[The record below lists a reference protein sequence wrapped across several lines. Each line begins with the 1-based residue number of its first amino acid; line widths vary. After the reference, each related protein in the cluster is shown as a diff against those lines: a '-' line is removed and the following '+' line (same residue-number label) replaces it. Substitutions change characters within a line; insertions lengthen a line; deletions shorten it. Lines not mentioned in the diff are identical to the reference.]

1 MSNILKA
8 TKIQII
14 TQEFFVSD
22 IVYLMNQLLKTM
34 WVMGALVPFYFNTLI
49 VLQVCSGRINMSAFL
64 CILYLSAVFISAY
77 HHKRIFT
84 WLGSRKQTT
93 EKKWNP
99 PLFLIFVFYNVLII
113 LNFELEFLTYLS
125 LVLVIIP
132 ISIKLAIYTII
143 MRK

>member
-1 MSNILKA
+1 MFTVNNSSLVTNHFLKV
-8 TKIQII
+8 IW
-14 TQEFFVSD
+14 
-22 IVYLMNQLLKTM
+22 LL
-34 WVMGALVPFYFNTLI
+34 GALVPFYFNTLI

-64 CILYLSAVFISAY
+64 CILYLSTVFISAY

-99 PLFLIFVFYNVLII
+99 PLFLTFVFYNVLITLI
-113 LNFELEFLTYLS
+113 FELELLTYLS